1 MAIFE
6 LLNMTANVK
15 EAIYRNASPIEIKRE
30 AIKDGMRTL
39 RRAALLKLKAG
50 LTTVEEVLN
59 TTVADII

>member
-6 LLNMTANVK
+6 MLTMTASVK
-15 EAIYRNASPIEIKRE
+15 EAVYKNASPIEIKRQ

-39 RRAALLKLKAG
+39 RQAALLKLKAG

-59 TTVADII
+59 TTVSDVI